1 MQLGYKWV
9 VLLSWA
15 HPWGVYQKL
24 RGPCNYDEHQDI
36 RLDSLQ
42 LFQTYLANLL
52 NNSNELAWWS
62 IHVLYKYMNSVETS
76 IGQFLPMAGLL
87 GIPIVNPRYWVELI
101 MNQSILI
108 NDIPICF
115 MVKNI
120 P

>member
-1 MQLGYKWV
+1 MNWLGGLY
-9 VLLSWA
+9 
-15 HPWGVYQKL
+15 
-24 RGPCNYDEHQDI
+24 
-36 RLDSLQ
+36 
-42 LFQTYLANLL
+42 
-52 NNSNELAWWS
+52 
-62 IHVLYKYMNSVETS
+62 VLYKYMNSVKTS